1 MADEQFENAAGRVLT
16 ALPRELFVLIL
27 GSLDAASIACL
38 ALCSKALRNAIREK
52 IPAAQRTL
60 RVSDFVRDPKVL
72 AVGLATFE
80 FPCVS
85 LTAWAVRAGSIPTLD
100 YLRRIGFLDAK
111 SVCSAA
117 IKKMD
122 LVVLEWSLLSGVHQY
137 WTPANCEA
145 VARSYR
151 SGAGLRRH
159 DAQLLV
165 WVIKNGCPCLWRH
178 AIMETK
184 MSSGAAAL
192 CHHLELARP
201 NMAPLRPRINS
212 VNPPRTPQPARPI
225 PLSRPILGSRVTRP
239 KDEMRPWPLTPPE
252 EEDLL

>member
-1 MADEQFENAAGRVLT
+1 MADEQFEDAAGRVLT

-27 GSLDAASIACL
+27 GLLDAASIACL

-85 LTAWAVRAGSIPTLD
+85 LTVWAVRAGSIPTLD

-117 IKKMD
+117 IKEMD
-122 LVVLEWSLLSGVHQY
+122 LVVLEWSLFAGVHQY

-145 VARSYR
+145 VARAYR
-151 SGAGLRRH
+151 SGAGLRRRE
-159 DAQLLV
+159 AQLLV
-165 WVIKNGCPCLWRH
+165 WVIKNGCPCSWRH
-178 AIMETK
+178 AFKEAK

-192 CHHLELARP
+192 CRHLERARP
-201 NMAPLRPRINS
+201 SMAPHRPRTNS
-212 VNPPRTPQPARPI
+212 PQIPQPARPI
-225 PLSRPILGSRVTRP
+225 PLSRPILGSRVTPP
-239 KDEMRPWPLTPPE
+239 KDEMRPWPLTLP